1 AVPGIAAI
9 PRLIP
14 AELESKFMAAKKPL
28 YKVIFFNHGKVY
40 ELFSESV
47 GSSGIWGFVEVTD
60 LVVETGEGLVVHRTE
75 EKMRQE
81 FSGARVLHLPM
92 QSIVRIEEVEKRGKC
107 LIRDRESGEKV
118 TPFPL
123 SPPGRSSS

>member
-1 AVPGIAAI
+1 
-9 PRLIP
+9 
-14 AELESKFMAAKKPL
+14 MARKKPL

-47 GSSGIWGFVEVTD
+47 GSSGMWGFIEVSD
-60 LVVETGEGLVVHRTE
+60 LVFDNSEGLVVDPTE

-92 QSIVRIEEVEKRGKC
+92 QSIIRIEEVEKRGKC
-107 LIRDRESGEKV
+107 LIRDSESGEKV